1 MKVSMRYANY
11 ILNSPDLSNGQSTAT
26 NRSGVI
32 VEYEGGYGCMQ
43 SWPELGDDELDMHL
57 EALQQGNP
65 TEMGMACLNCCK
77 IDAQARKSKTN
88 LTSKIL
94 VRPSHRLITNID
106 SIEGIQSKLRTY
118 NQEELIKIKGTANLD
133 ETVEAVE
140 YITQSFRVR
149 IDFNACLDVSRFRYF
164 MSHLTAHA
172 REQIQFIEDPF
183 PYDADQWIEVSLEFG
198 VRLALDW
205 GSEDAVEGFAVR
217 IWKPARQ
224 LNPPAGSLY
233 CITHNMDHVIG
244 RAYAAYQASL
254 FKGALLE
261 CGLGDISPCEE
272 DIGFGYSK
280 ELKLLEWET
289 L

>member
-1 MKVSMRYANY
+1 MKAPMRFAKYN
-11 ILNSPDLSNGQSTAT
+11 LNLPDLCNGKTTAT

-32 VEYEGGYGCMQ
+32 VEYEGGYGCIQ
-43 SWPELGDDELDMHL
+43 SWPELGDDPLERHL
-57 EALQQGNP
+57 EALQLGNP
-65 TEMGMACLNCCK
+65 TGMGLACLNCCK
-77 IDAQARKSKTN
+77 IDGQARRHRTN
-88 LTSKIL
+88 LISKIL
-94 VRPSHRLITNID
+94 IRPSHRLITNIK
-106 SIEGIQSKLRTY
+106 SIEALKSKLRSL
-118 NQEELIKIKGTANLD
+118 NQEDLIKIKGTSNLD
-133 ETVEAVE
+133 ETLEAVE
-140 YITQSFRVR
+140 YIAQSFRVR
-149 IDFNACLDVSRFRYF
+149 IDFNTCLDLSRFRKF
-164 MSHLTAHA
+164 LGGLTDHA
-172 REQIQFIEDPF
+172 RRQIQFIEDPF
-183 PYDADQWIEVSLEFG
+183 PYDADQWMEVSLEFG

-205 GSEDAVEGFAVR
+205 GSEDALAGFAVR

-272 DIGFGYSK
+272 DVGFGYSK
-280 ELKLLEWET
+280 ELQLLEWES